1 MVDPFFWKQHII
13 IKSSRMSLQFL
24 QVLNIVDQSF
34 DSFQTGR
41 YRLSVRIA
49 ADSISFCM
57 CDPDRN
63 MYTQLASFV
72 NPAYKGVRRL
82 DKQVVEDMFDKIAA
96 IHPWIN
102 GRFAAVNILF
112 EDCRFTLLPLSLFS
126 STNYKTIYEFNF
138 LNTFGEEVLFQT
150 HTIADLAMIYGVP
163 IGLAQFLQYKYPFA
177 RFHHSN
183 FSLMTAFFNKY
194 RNNENK
200 GLALANFRNGAI
212 DLMIVQ
218 ERKLKLL
225 NSYTCPTNEDVLY
238 FLVMAIE
245 QMDLNPETADV
256 YLCGDIEK
264 DNKLHLQIQKY
275 VRNVRLM
282 SRNDDFRYCYALE
295 KLEGHRFY
303 NLLNLNLCE

>member
-1 MVDPFFWKQHII
+1 MN
-13 IKSSRMSLQFL
+13 LQFL

-49 ADSISFCM
+49 ADSFTFCLS
-57 CDPDRN
+57 DPDRN
-63 MYTQLASFV
+63 MYIQLASFV

-82 DKQVVEDMFDKIAA
+82 DKEVVEEMFEKIAA

-112 EDCRFTLLPLSLFS
+112 EDCRFTLLPLSLFNS
-126 STNYKTIYEFNF
+126 ANYKAIYEFNF

-150 HTIADLAMIYGVP
+150 LTIADLAIMYGIP
-163 IGLAQFLQYKYPFA
+163 AGLAEFLQYKYPFA
-177 RFHHSN
+177 RYHHSN
-183 FSLMTAFFNKY
+183 FSLMNVFLNKY
-194 RNNENK
+194 RNSENP
-200 GLALANFRNGAI
+200 GIVLANFRNGAI
-212 DLMIVQ
+212 DLIIV
-218 ERKLKLL
+218 ENRKLKLL
-225 NSYTCPTNEDVLY
+225 NSYTCQADDDVLY

-245 QMDLNPETADV
+245 QMGLNPETADV

-264 DNKLHLQIQKY
+264 DDKLHLKIQKY
-275 VRNVRLM
+275 IRNVRLM
-282 SRNDDFRYCYALE
+282 NRNDDFRYCYAFE
-295 KLEGHRFY
+295 KIESHRFY